1 MSVGR
6 SRASLFY
13 GGFVERSLAGEFE
26 HAIAEIARDDR
37 FAGVEIVHHGTHGSG
52 NKSVLSVTID
62 REGGVDVRTCERI
75 AAAINARLQTF
86 EAPYTLEVESAGLDR
101 PLTKPGDY
109 ERFSGRDVKIVT
121 SLLVR
126 GGKTHRGVLRG
137 VRGTAV
143 ILETESRELPLPL
156 ATIKSANLEYD
167 VRADFK
173 RAKEQKTQHA

>member
-1 MSVGR
+1 MGV
-6 SRASLFY
+6 L
-13 GGFVERSLAGEFE
+13 VERSLAGEFE
-26 HAIAEIARDDR
+26 HAVTEIARDDR
-37 FAGVEIVHHGTHGSG
+37 FAGVEIVNHGTHGSG

-86 EAPYTLEVESAGLDR
+86 DKPYTLEVESAGLDR

-109 ERFSGRDVKIVT
+109 ERFSGRDVRIVT

-143 ILETESRELPLPL
+143 ILETENGELPLPL
-156 ATIKSANLEYD
+156 ETIKSANLEYD

-173 RAKEQKTQHA
+173 RAKERKKLHA